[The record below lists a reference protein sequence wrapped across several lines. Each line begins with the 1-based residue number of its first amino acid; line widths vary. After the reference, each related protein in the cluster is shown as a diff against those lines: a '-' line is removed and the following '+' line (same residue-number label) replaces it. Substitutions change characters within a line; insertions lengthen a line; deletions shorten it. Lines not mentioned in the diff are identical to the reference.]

1 MKERHAAIIAS
12 MTSKQVRQ
20 QVYISQGLLLFISV
34 IIAWFIH
41 DSFAFFP
48 ALFEGSATEII
59 YYGLFSGIIVVA
71 IDIFMYQTLPK
82 RYWDDGGINEKIFE
96 GSNIYQIIILTMF
109 VAITEEVLFR
119 GVLQS
124 SIGYIATSLLF
135 AFIHIRYLFKPVLF
149 ISVVMLSF
157 YIGFLFELTNNLG
170 VTIMTHFIIDFSLAL
185 YLRFFRRGYR

>member
-1 MKERHAAIIAS
+1 MKDRQAAIIAS

-20 QVYISQGLLLFISV
+20 PVYISQGLLLFISV

-41 DSFAFFP
+41 GSFAFFP

-71 IDIFMYQTLPK
+71 IDIFMYQTLSK

-157 YIGFLFELTNNLG
+157 YIGFLFEVTNNLS

>member
-1 MKERHAAIIAS
+1 MKNRQAAIIAS

-20 QVYISQGLLLFISV
+20 LVYISQALLLIISA
-34 IIAWFIH
+34 IIAWFIYG
-41 DSFAFFP
+41 SFAFLP
-48 ALFEGSATEII
+48 ALFKRSANEII

-71 IDIFMYQTLPK
+71 IDIFMYQTIPK
-82 RYWDDGGINEKIFE
+82 RYWDDGGINEKIFR
-96 GSNIYQIIILTMF
+96 GSNIYQIIMLTMF
-109 VAITEEVLFR
+109 IAITEEVLFR

-157 YIGFLFELTNNLG
+157 YIGFLFEVTNNLG
-170 VTIMTHFIIDFSLAL
+170 VTIMTHFVIDCSLAL
-185 YLRFFRRGYR
+185 YLRFFRRG